1 MSDIKYS
8 ELDQFCK
15 EPGLEILN
23 IKKSFEEHLS
33 LVPNTKFRPKLMLFD
48 FFGTKKFGISSK
60 QYNTEKDFYVSIS
73 EMLYSY
79 SGFNAGSCL
88 LVLDSN
94 SKINDHSSGALVI
107 YFASDDAAA
116 SIKLYY
122 HQTDSNLIEWIE
134 SEDEHLQIDLKSK
147 DSSNKIIELLFVHTH
162 LDKEPFSQSELLSYY
177 SLKGY
182 NFRSFKDLKTFYI
195 DYSFKN

>member
-1 MSDIKYS
+1 
-8 ELDQFCK
+8 
-15 EPGLEILN
+15 
-23 IKKSFEEHLS
+23 
-33 LVPNTKFRPKLMLFD
+33 MLFD

-60 QYNTEKDFYVSIS
+60 QYDSEKDFYISIS
-73 EMLYSY
+73 EMLYAY
-79 SGFNAGSCL
+79 AGFNAGSCL

-122 HQTDSNLIEWIE
+122 HQTESNSIEWIE
-134 SEDEHLQIDLKSK
+134 SEDEHQQIDLKSK
-147 DSSNKIIELLFVHTH
+147 DSSNRIIELLFVHTH

-177 SLKGY
+177 SMKGY

>member
-33 LVPNTKFRPKLMLFD
+33 LVPDTKFRPKLMLFD

>member
-1 MSDIKYS
+1 MSDIHYS
-8 ELDQFCK
+8 DLETFCK
-15 EPGLEILN
+15 EPQQEIAN
-23 IKKSFEEHLS
+23 IKKSFEEHIS
-33 LVPNTKFRPKLMLFD
+33 LVPDTKFRPKLMLFD

-60 QYNTEKDFYVSIS
+60 LYDNEKDFYISIS
-73 EMLYSY
+73 EMLYAY

-94 SKINDHSSGALVI
+94 SKINDNSSGALVI

-122 HQTDSNLIEWIE
+122 HQTESNSIEWIE
-134 SEDEHLQIDLKSK
+134 SEYEYQQIDLKSK
-147 DSSNKIIELLFVHTH
+147 DSSNRIIELLFVHTH
-162 LDKEPFSQSELLSYY
+162 LDREPFTQSELLSYY